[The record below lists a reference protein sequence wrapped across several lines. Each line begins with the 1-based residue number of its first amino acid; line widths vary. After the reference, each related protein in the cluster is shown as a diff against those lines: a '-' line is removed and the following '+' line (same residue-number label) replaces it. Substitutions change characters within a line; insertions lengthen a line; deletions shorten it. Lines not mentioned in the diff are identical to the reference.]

1 MEMKDIIG
9 KRIKLSANSIT
20 VKDENGKTRG
30 IVRGARRFKDCCANQ
45 QIEIRGKIKKAGI
58 SFINVGVNFDCV
70 VNAEGK
76 WWYINDLKW
85 ESDYFKYFEGRDENI
100 DKKYQNRRNIYD
112 ALVNEN
118 VMEVID
124 CWILR

>member
-30 IVRGARRFKDCCANQ
+30 IVRGARRFKDCRANQ
-45 QIEIRGKIKKAGI
+45 QTEIWGRAKKL
-58 SFINVGVNFDCV
+58 GVDFDCV

-85 ESDYFKYFEGRDENI
+85 ESDYFKYFEGRDESL

>member
-1 MEMKDIIG
+1 MKMTDIVG

-20 VKDENGKTRG
+20 VKDEAGKTRG
-30 IVRGARRFKDCCANQ
+30 VVRDIRQFKNCRPNQ
-45 QIEIRGKIKKAGI
+45 QMEIWKKARNAGADLNNI
-58 SFINVGVNFDCV
+58 I
-70 VNAEGK
+70 NAEGK

-85 ESDYFKYFEGRDENI
+85 ESDYFKYFEGRDENM

-118 VMEVID
+118 AIEVID
-124 CWILR
+124 CYVLR

>member
-1 MEMKDIIG
+1 MKMKDIIG
-9 KRIKLSANSIT
+9 KRIKLSTNSIT

-30 IVRGARRFKDCCANQ
+30 IVRGVRRFKDCRANQ
-45 QIEIRGKIKKAGI
+45 QTEVWGRAKKLGA
-58 SFINVGVNFDCV
+58 NFDCV

-85 ESDYFKYFEGRDENI
+85 ESDYFKYFEGRYASV
-100 DKKYQNRRNIYD
+100 DKMYQDKRNVYD

>member
-30 IVRGARRFKDCCANQ
+30 IVRGARRFKDCRANQ
-45 QIEIRGKIKKAGI
+45 QIEIRGKIKNAGI
-58 SFINVGVNFDCV
+58 SFINAGVNFDCV
-70 VNAEGK
+70 INAEGK

-85 ESDYFKYFEGRDENI
+85 ESDYFKYFEGRDESL

>member
-30 IVRGARRFKDCCANQ
+30 IVRGARRFKDCRTNQ
-45 QIEIRGKIKKAGI
+45 QLEIWKQAKNAGA
-58 SFINVGVNFDCV
+58 NFDCI

-85 ESDYFKYFEGRDENI
+85 ESDYFKYFEGMEDM
-100 DKKYQNRRNIYD
+100 DKRYQNRRDIYD
-112 ALVNEN
+112 ALVNAN

-124 CWILR
+124 CWILK